1 MEVNMIKWIL
11 IFCFLLL
18 TPQATAAGD
27 YLLRPGDAIS
37 VSVFGVPEQSF
48 TEIIIRPDGKVAMP
62 IVGEISVDGLSPNDF
77 SIELTRRL
85 SKYYVDPNVTVNVLR
100 FSTMRVYVLGE
111 VSKPGRYELDK
122 SRNLLDAIGMAEG
135 WTKEAAK
142 TKVFI
147 IRKDRKGEPI
157 RANLLDLLNKGDLSQ
172 NIPLQEGD
180 AIYLSGNNRI
190 DVIRDVVPVIQ
201 SIASGIGAAYDL
213 NNFKTRNSQ

>member
-1 MEVNMIKWIL
+1 MIKWIL